1 MICFFIIDNVDF
13 ASYANVSTPY
23 TYGKLP
29 NKVLEK
35 SECAFRSAF
44 QWFFNN
50 AMKANP
56 DKYNFLSSLDMN
68 TKISINSF
76 DIENIIEI

>member
-13 ASYANVSTPY
+13 ASYANVSTQF

-35 SECAFRSAF
+35 LECSFRSVF

-56 DKYNFLSSLDMN
+56 DKYNFPSSLDMN